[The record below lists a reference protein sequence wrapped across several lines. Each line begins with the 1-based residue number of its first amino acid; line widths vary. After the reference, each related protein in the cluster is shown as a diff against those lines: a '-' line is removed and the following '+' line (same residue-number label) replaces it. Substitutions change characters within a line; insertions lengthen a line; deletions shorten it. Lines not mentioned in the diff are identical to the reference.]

1 MSLYRQSGGSGWRVA
16 LIAAA
21 VALLIGGGIGYAIG
35 RGTAPEPSLADQV
48 ADLQARLQPT
58 LDGLALVPD
67 HYAQGVKAGG
77 EVQYE
82 GAVQQATA
90 ARDGFAAEA
99 DDLQAL
105 DPAAYAD
112 AEQALG
118 ELHDAIEAREPPS
131 QVSRLAQQAQA
142 AVSTAGG
149 MTGNGSSTAG
159 PDSPTP

>member
-16 LIAAA
+16 LIAAV

-90 ARDGFAAEA
+90 ARDGFSAESG
-99 DDLQAL
+99 DLQAL
-105 DPAAYAD
+105 DPAAYED
-112 AEQALG
+112 ATKALG
-118 ELHDAIEAREPPS
+118 DLVDAIEAREPPAH
-131 QVSRLAQQAQA
+131 VNRLVEQAQA
-142 AVSTAGG
+142 AVEASAG
-149 MTGNGSSTAG
+149 MTDSTY
-159 PDSPTP
+159 